1 MNLLPQLPSLKA
13 KVILED
19 IASASNC
26 EALDPKGDFKVD
38 GIEYVPTGGQI
49 INDESL
55 EELRKNILE
64 KAEEYGFP
72 SSNPKSFLGFEFEV
86 AEILSKWPY
95 LWIDDEPNGES
106 FRNEFWS
113 YLSIVLMPDI
123 VTWRWGFP
131 SEGEPTKSWSLR
143 FIGGGR
149 NAFQRIFRRIISL
162 DRGPTHEDRYGLIRE
177 LKEDDFSNILE
188 RTSLGSNSRIAIPLA
203 EEYLAMRQ
211 RRKDMKASDQLII
224 YREATKDLR
233 SYGVVQSFD
242 VIDFNDLKRLI
253 SDVFLKREEEVL
265 NAIKQS
271 NKGLF
276 SSTKSLFKKAI
287 NKDK

>member
-1 MNLLPQLPSLKA
+1 MNLLPQLPSIKA

-19 IASASNC
+19 IASKSNC
-26 EALDPKGDFKVD
+26 ETLDPKGNFKVE
-38 GIEYVPTGGQI
+38 GIFYVPTGGQI
-49 INDESL
+49 INDENL
-55 EELRKNILE
+55 EKLRNNVLE
-64 KAEEYGFP
+64 KAKEYGFP
-72 SSNPKSFLGFEFEV
+72 STNQKSFLEFEYEV
-86 AEILSKWPY
+86 AKILSNWSY
-95 LWIDDEPNGES
+95 LWIDGEPSGES
-106 FRNEFWS
+106 FRNDFWS
-113 YLSIVLMPDI
+113 YLSIVIMPDI
-123 VTWRWGFP
+123 VSWRWGFP
-131 SEGEPTKSWSLR
+131 PEGEPTKSWSVR

-149 NAFQRIFRRIISL
+149 NAFQRIFRRILSL
-162 DRGPTHEDRYGLIRE
+162 DRGPSHEDRFGLIRE

-265 NAIKQS
+265 NEIK
-271 NKGLF
+271 
-276 SSTKSLFKKAI
+276 
-287 NKDK
+287 